1 MKSIEIK
8 ILVTIFVI
16 TLAAC
21 SSINRKRATK
31 VEAESKV
38 VVSTKSDGSGSWNEG
53 YESPYIEIIQNGI
66 TTKTGRYFFKPNAFT
81 DQLGWIFEWRGA
93 VVKTNVDLFLKVDAN
108 GRTYV
113 PWRFWNSWGIEKSS
127 EKYKMLVGNLVND
140 EGISGRLRFNMP
152 WAFWSSYIS
161 DGEMNT
167 LADIVS
173 TGSVRQTNN
182 IASAKKSILFDYQF
196 LQDAK
201 FALDIMKN
209 EATALKAQLQKNITE
224 NIATLVQRR
233 ASLDAVKLSYETS
246 SQSLLELRAQLA
258 GVKQQ
263 VALLNSESDNKLKL
277 TDNTQRIALFKDNEK
292 DIISQ
297 KEKITTLFTKF
308 STLAKTVNF
317 TPIMVPAMIGDTTT
331 LISLF
336 LGVSNI

>member
-1 MKSIEIK
+1 
-8 ILVTIFVI
+8 
-16 TLAAC
+16 
-21 SSINRKRATK
+21 
-31 VEAESKV
+31 
-38 VVSTKSDGSGSWNEG
+38 
-53 YESPYIEIIQNGI
+53 
-66 TTKTGRYFFKPNAFT
+66 
-81 DQLGWIFEWRGA
+81 
-93 VVKTNVDLFLKVDAN
+93 
-108 GRTYV
+108 
-113 PWRFWNSWGIEKSS
+113 
-127 EKYKMLVGNLVND
+127 MLVGNLVND

-277 TDNTQRIALFKDNEK
+277 TDNTQRIALFKDNER